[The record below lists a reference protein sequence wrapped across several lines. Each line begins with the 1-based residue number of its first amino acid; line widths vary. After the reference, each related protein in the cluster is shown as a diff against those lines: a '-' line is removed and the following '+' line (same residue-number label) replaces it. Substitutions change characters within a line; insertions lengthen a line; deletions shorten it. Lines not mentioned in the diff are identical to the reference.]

1 MGDRFG
7 IELDY
12 CPQCRGIWLEK
23 GKLDRIVERSPAA
36 AVAAVAAAPAQQAAR
51 PEYHGEYRDHD
62 DHHHDD
68 HGYERDSHGRRK
80 KSFLSG
86 LFD

>member
-36 AVAAVAAAPAQQAAR
+36 AAPAAPTQQAVR
-51 PEYHGEYRDHD
+51 PEYPDGYRDHD
-62 DHHHDD
+62 HDHHDE
-68 HGYERDSHGRRK
+68 HGYEHDRYGRRK